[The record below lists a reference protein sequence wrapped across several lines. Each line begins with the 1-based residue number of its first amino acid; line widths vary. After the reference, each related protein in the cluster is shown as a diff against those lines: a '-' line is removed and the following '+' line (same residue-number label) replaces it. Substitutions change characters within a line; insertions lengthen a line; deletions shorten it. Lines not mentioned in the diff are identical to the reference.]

1 MSIQTRQSYL
11 FTKEGY
17 DALKGELEKLIARRP
32 QVVINLTNAREQGD
46 LSENAGYHA
55 AKEELGQIDSRV
67 KEIKYLLRVGK
78 IQESA
83 QIEQISFGNTVTVH
97 NGDEELTFTV
107 VEELEADPANA
118 KISTSSPIGKELL
131 GKQVGA
137 EFEVDAP
144 SGKIKLRVIKIS

>member
-1 MSIQTRQSYL
+1 MSNTPNLR

-17 DALKGELEKLIARRP
+17 ENLKKELENLLTRRP
-32 QVVINLTNAREQGD
+32 QVVVNLTNAREQGD

-97 NGDEELTFTV
+97 NGEEELTFTV
-107 VEELEADPANA
+107 VEGFEADPTNA
-118 KISTSSPIGKELL
+118 KISTSSPIGKALINKKMGES
-131 GKQVGA
+131 V
-137 EFEVDAP
+137 EIETP
-144 SGKIKLRVIKIS
+144 NGKIVLTILKIS

>member
-1 MSIQTRQSYL
+1 MSNTPNLR

-17 DALKGELEKLIARRP
+17 ENLKKELENLLTRRP
-32 QVVINLTNAREQGD
+32 QVVVNLTNAREQGD

-78 IQESA
+78 IQESK
-83 QIEQISFGNTVTVH
+83 QVDQISFGNIVTVH
-97 NGDEELTFTV
+97 NGEEELTFTV

-118 KISTSSPIGKELL
+118 KISTSSPIGKALINKKMGES
-131 GKQVGA
+131 V
-137 EFEVDAP
+137 EVETP
-144 SGKIKLRVIKIS
+144 NGKISLKILKIS